1 MVTTSA
7 GKKTYVIGS
16 RKSQLA
22 LVQTYI
28 VRDTLQAIYPQFEF
42 KIETMSTTG
51 DIILNQALSKIGEKA
66 LFTKEL
72 ETALENKTVDFV
84 VHSLKDLPTV
94 LPEGMLLGAIMKRE
108 DPNDALVLS
117 EKNRGLT
124 LATLPKG
131 AVIGTSSLRR
141 VAQLKR
147 NYPHLTFIDV
157 RGNLN
162 TRLAKLDIEDSSY
175 DGIVLA
181 VAGLVRIDQGHRIS
195 QVLTA
200 SDSLHAVSQ
209 GALGVECRQNDEEVK
224 ELLESLNH
232 DDTRITCLSERA
244 LMRRLEGG
252 CSVPIGVNTKLDKEA
267 NTLWMHGLVSSL
279 DGQNVVEYKDKISL
293 KDADTREKREKLAEK
308 LGSDVANDLCEKGAD
323 KILAELSHRSH

>member
-1 MVTTSA
+1 MVTTST

-28 VRDTLQAIYPQFEF
+28 VRDTLQTIYPQFEF

-72 ETALENKTVDFV
+72 EIALENKVVDFV

-94 LPEGMLLGAIMKRE
+94 LPEGMLLGAIMERE
-108 DPNDALVLS
+108 NPNDALVLN
-117 EKNRGLT
+117 EKNKGLT

-147 NYPHLTFIDV
+147 KYPHLSFIDV
-157 RGNLN
+157 
-162 TRLAKLDIEDSSY
+162 
-175 DGIVLA
+175 
-181 VAGLVRIDQGHRIS
+181 VRP
-195 QVLTA
+195 
-200 SDSLHAVSQ
+200 SLSFM
-209 GALGVECRQNDEEVK
+209 LIFT
-224 ELLESLNH
+224 NH
-232 DDTRITCLSERA
+232 
-244 LMRRLEGG
+244 
-252 CSVPIGVNTKLDKEA
+252 
-267 NTLWMHGLVSSL
+267 
-279 DGQNVVEYKDKISL
+279 YY
-293 KDADTREKREKLAEK
+293 
-308 LGSDVANDLCEKGAD
+308 
-323 KILAELSHRSH
+323 